1 MLTGILGDE
10 LHLSVVHSVVSL
22 VTPEVVTPFGYF
34 RVREL
39 WHPVFSCVPCLCEFA
54 TFADQWDSRAA
65 AGIVVIR
72 QEYAPTNA
80 FVTAAVAGG
89 RVRL

>member
-1 MLTGILGDE
+1 MGDE

-39 WHPVFSCVPCLCEFA
+39 WHPVFSCASCLCEFA
-54 TFADQWDSRAA
+54 TSADQWDSRAA
-65 AGIVVIR
+65 AGIVINR
-72 QEYAPTNA
+72 QEYAPPNA
-80 FVTAAVAGG
+80 FVTSATAGG
-89 RVRL
+89 RVQL